1 VSGRVARLGP
11 TRAPAKTTDDG
22 APQEST
28 IMKTF
33 GKLALACCVAALMT
47 APARA
52 QGQGRGFGMMGGGAA
67 LLANKGVQTEIKATE
82 DQVSKLNTFAEEMR
96 GKQREAFQGLQDLSQ
111 EERREKM
118 QAIQKTM
125 AADINKGLA
134 EILKPEQVK
143 RFHQIQT
150 QQAGAQAFV
159 NSPAVADRLKL
170 TDDQKSKIRD
180 INMET
185 MQAMG
190 ELRQQFQDDRE
201 GAMKKMAE
209 LRKSAM
215 EKAVEVLTADQKAT
229 WKELTGEP
237 YEVKF
242 EPRPNN

>member
-1 VSGRVARLGP
+1 MRL
-11 TRAPAKTTDDG
+11 
-22 APQEST
+22 
-28 IMKTF
+28 F
-33 GKLALACCVAALMT
+33 GKLALACFAAALIA

-52 QGQGRGFGMMGGGAA
+52 QGQGRGFGGMMGGGAM

-82 DQVSKLNTFAEEMR
+82 EQTSKLNTLAEEIR
-96 GKQREAFQGLQDLSQ
+96 GKQREAMQGFQDLSQ

-118 QAIQKTM
+118 QTVQREMQESIG
-125 AADINKGLA
+125 KGLA
-134 EILKPEQVK
+134 EILKPEQTK

-150 QQAGAQAFV
+150 QQGGAQAFAT
-159 NSPAVADRLKL
+159 PRIAEALKL

-180 INMET
+180 INQET

-209 LRKSAM
+209 LRKSATD
-215 EKAVEVLTADQKAT
+215 KAVEVLTADQKTT
-229 WKELTGEP
+229 WKSLTGEP